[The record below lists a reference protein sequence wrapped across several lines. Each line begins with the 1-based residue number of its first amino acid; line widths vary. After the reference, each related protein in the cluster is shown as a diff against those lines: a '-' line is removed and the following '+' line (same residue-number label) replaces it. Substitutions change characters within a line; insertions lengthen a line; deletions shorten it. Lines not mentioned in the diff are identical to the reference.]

1 MSENHDNRYL
11 YLALAAGVVLG
22 AGLVRLVIWSGLFAE
37 LFLRIE
43 NEVPLGRALVSP
55 DNLTLAG
62 ALVGLFVSAVVLHF
76 FLEKKK

>member
-1 MSENHDNRYL
+1 MSENHNNRYL
-11 YLALAAGVVLG
+11 YLALPAGVVLG
-22 AGLVRLVIWSGLFAE
+22 AGLVRLVIWSGLLAE

-62 ALVGLFVSAVVLHF
+62 ALLGLFVSVVVLHF
-76 FLEKKK
+76 FLER